1 MGPLHKSVVRRL
13 RVSGTP
19 TRAAASGPPS
29 SHPDV
34 RGSSC
39 LSLQRPRCPLD
50 SMPVFTR
57 AYPGSALSVQTAP
70 TLLDLMLQETTLT
83 GVTQMQPDHCFSLV
97 KN

>member
-13 RVSGTP
+13 GVSGTP
-19 TRAAASGPPS
+19 TRAAASCPPS

-50 SMPVFTR
+50 SEPVFTGTSP
-57 AYPGSALSVQTAP
+57 ASALSVQTAP
-70 TLLDLMLQETTLT
+70 TLPDLTLQETTAT
-83 GVTQMQPDHCFSLV
+83 GVTQTQPDRCFSLV

>member
-13 RVSGTP
+13 GVSGTP
-19 TRAAASGPPS
+19 TRTAASCPPS

-39 LSLQRPRCPLD
+39 LTLQRPSCPLD
-50 SMPVFTR
+50 SKPVFTGTSP
-57 AYPGSALSVQTAP
+57 ASALSVQTAP
-70 TLLDLMLQETTLT
+70 TLPDVMLQEMTAT
-83 GVTQMQPDHCFSLV
+83 GVTQMQPDPRFSLV